1 MCRYLHIYSRVW
13 NLLGGSLGR
22 SNGILGTWDGDT
34 GTVETVTPQWTH
46 NMRASP
52 SLAWPLL
59 LVLAATAAAQ
69 DGDCDDFECP
79 VKGKQH

>member
-1 MCRYLHIYSRVW
+1 
-13 NLLGGSLGR
+13 
-22 SNGILGTWDGDT
+22 
-34 GTVETVTPQWTH
+34 
-46 NMRASP
+46 MRASP
-52 SLAWPLL
+52 SLASLAWPLL